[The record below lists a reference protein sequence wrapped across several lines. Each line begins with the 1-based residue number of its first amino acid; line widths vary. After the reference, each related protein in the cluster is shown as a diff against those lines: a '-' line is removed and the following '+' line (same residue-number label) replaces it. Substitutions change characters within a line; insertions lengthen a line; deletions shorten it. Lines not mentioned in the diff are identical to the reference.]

1 MRTMQLRH
9 WMTYKKFTQA
19 QMAHKVG
26 VSRAMISL
34 LLSNQRDPSAG
45 LIRRIELATNGEV
58 TARDLLDAR
67 YL

>member
-1 MRTMQLRH
+1 
-9 WMTYKKFTQA
+9 
-19 QMAHKVG
+19 MAHKVG